1 MSESALNK
9 STMISQFKEYYD
21 RSQSLLLENPKY
33 LHLNIH
39 NYVGKYNK
47 ECSSTSIH
55 KQIIDFGSYGEIYE
69 CCVNRLNLIV
79 KRIPVKYPFNK
90 QTSKY
95 NVGKNKHIESGEFYN
110 EHIDPF
116 LNEILINII
125 LQTENSYLFCRL
137 LGFNFKEDTENKE
150 VLGYFFIIMEHCG
163 YKINRDVSLADLLDW
178 FIEIAQAIQIMH
190 NKNIIHNDIASRNI
204 LISNSHILIIDF
216 GMSEITDDTDNF
228 KNDIYLFYKMVLDEI
243 KYITGSDD
251 LGPFTPLESLL
262 SNIDNRDLYPSI
274 EYIISILLSLK
285 HTFLL
290 K

>member
-1 MSESALNK
+1 L
-9 STMISQFKEYYD
+9 T
-21 RSQSLLLENPKY
+21 NPKY

-39 NYVGKYNK
+39 NYAGKYNK

-55 KQIIDFGSYGEIYE
+55 KEIIDFGSYGEIYE
-69 CCVNRLNLIV
+69 CRVNRLNLIV

-95 NVGKNKHIESGEFYN
+95 NVGLNNHIESGEFYN

-125 LQTENSYLFCRL
+125 LQTENSNLFCRL

-150 VLGYFFIIMEHCG
+150 LLGYFFIIMEHCG

-190 NKNIIHNDIASRNI
+190 SKNIVHNDLASRNI
-204 LISNSHILIIDF
+204 LISNSHIRIIDF
-216 GMSEITDDTDNF
+216 GMSEITDDIDKFN
-228 KNDIYLFYKMVLDEI
+228 NDIYLFYKMLLDEI

-251 LGPFTPLESLL
+251 LGPFTLLQSLL

-274 EYIISILLSLK
+274 EHIISILISLK